1 MQIGDDW
8 ALIWASSK
16 KTLDHLLLVM
26 KATFACKRHQLFFH
40 KHERRGGGATYL
52 STLRQLSNP
61 GYLWDVGLEDTAIV
75 KHLKNVFLQFLPQ
88 SHNELMKL
96 YSSNVRIAD
105 EYVDC
110 VLFPETFIYHLQCE
124 GMTREQAD
132 QAFTQQL
139 EPSDHERQVHRQFKY
154 GNSILFL
161 RHYTKKSRNVQK
173 SGCRKGQQ
181 FSQEICG

>member
-1 MQIGDDW
+1 M
-8 ALIWASSK
+8 
-16 KTLDHLLLVM
+16 
-26 KATFACKRHQLFFH
+26 
-40 KHERRGGGATYL
+40 
-52 STLRQLSNP
+52 SNP
-61 GYLWDVGLEDTAIV
+61 RYLEAGGIEDTAIV
-75 KHLKNVFLQFLPQ
+75 KHLKNVFLPFLPRP
-88 SHNELMKL
+88 HNELMML
-96 YSSNVRIAD
+96 YSSNVCIAD

-139 EPSDHERQVHRQFKY
+139 EPPEHERKVHRQFKY

-161 RHYTKKSRNVQK
+161 RHYTKKSRIVQK

-181 FSQEICG
+181 FSQEMCG